1 MLTHAIVSLL
11 QLVYQIS
18 EHLHAKTWKVGTK
31 NCKYF
36 NALNALNA
44 LTGFMLMNRNMIN
57 VGLFSA

>member
-1 MLTHAIVSLL
+1 MQKLGKLEL
-11 QLVYQIS
+11 
-18 EHLHAKTWKVGTK
+18 

-57 VGLFSA
+57 VGLFSAYLVIFS